1 MGDVTSR
8 RIVHP
13 GLGAKKTTLN
23 LSVSKPGSEFAQH
36 VHDYSDDTIL
46 VLEGEVNLRQGDSL
60 HLFKAGESA
69 FVPTGQIH
77 GTVTAGKSEATMI
90 SFQNPPDLILYTGAR
105 DSKRPGA
112 AAPKGDITPG
122 AVKYVNF
129 QNKNGAFTGPEI
141 GSNRASGAHRKLKH
155 NEKFKT
161 TVATEP
167 LQKKIV
173 SLEYDNMAAVY
184 FTTSGAESNESAFKF
199 ARYHWKRLGKP
210 DKVKI
215 ISRRY
220 GYHGVTMAA
229 MSATSLPN
237 YQKMFGPMVP
247 GFLQVSPPYPYR
259 WPGNGDAG
267 IGAADA
273 VEEAI
278 LAEGADTV
286 AAIIA
291 EPVIGSGGVIVPPPT
306 YFPRLREICDRH
318 GVLLIADEVI
328 TGFGRT
334 GQWFGLGHWGVQ
346 PDLMSFAKG
355 VTSGYLPLGGVII
368 SKAMH
373 KVLQDAPAEEKF
385 MHAATYSGHP
395 VCCAVGLANIDII
408 EQEGMV
414 ERARVQGDRFRAG
427 LETLLT
433 LPNVGE
439 VRGIGML
446 AAIELVEEKGS
457 KSPAKGLGARV
468 VAEAANRGLIL
479 RLRAAADGPPA
490 SGDTLCLAPPLPTP
504 EATLDR
510 IVQIVGDSIQAVT

>member
-1 MGDVTSR
+1 MMDDVMRSSEVLVATDQRHLIHPLHFAKDHANPKVYVAGSGAMLR
-8 RIVHP
+8 TADGREYIDALSSLWNVNIGHGRKELATAAAAQMETLAYASAYAGFSNEPAIRLAERIV
-13 GLGAKKTTLN
+13 
-23 LSVSKPGSEFAQH
+23 
-36 VHDYSDDTIL
+36 
-46 VLEGEVNLRQGDSL
+46 
-60 HLFKAGESA
+60 
-69 FVPTGQIH
+69 
-77 GTVTAGKSEATMI
+77 
-90 SFQNPPDLILYTGAR
+90 DLA
-105 DSKRPGA
+105 
-112 AAPKGDITPG
+112 
-122 AVKYVNF
+122 
-129 QNKNGAFTGPEI
+129 
-141 GSNRASGAHRKLKH
+141 
-155 NEKFKT
+155 
-161 TVATEP
+161 
-167 LQKKIV
+167 
-173 SLEYDNMAAVY
+173 YDNMAAVY
-184 FTTSGAESNESAFKF
+184 FTTGGAESNESAFKF
-199 ARYHWKRLGKP
+199 ARYHWKRLGQP
-210 DKVKI
+210 NKVKI

-237 YQKMFGPMVP
+237 YHKMFGPLVP
-247 GFLQVSPPYPYR
+247 EFLQVAPPYPFR

-291 EPVIGSGGVIVPPPT
+291 EPVIGSGGVIVPPPS

-334 GQWFGLGHWGVQ
+334 GQWFGMGHWNTK

-368 SKAMH
+368 SKHMH
-373 KVLQDAPAEEKF
+373 EVLLDAPADEKF

-408 EQEGMV
+408 EKEGMV
-414 ERARVQGDRFRAG
+414 ERAQIQGDRFRAG

-446 AAIELVEEKGS
+446 AAIELVEDKGT
-457 KSPAKGLGARV
+457 KAPAKGSGWPSGCRGSQSGPDPASAGRGRWSAGQRRHV
-468 VAEAANRGLIL
+468 V
-479 RLRAAADGPPA
+479 LRAAAADAGGDAGPDCRDCRGVD
-490 SGDTLCLAPPLPTP
+490 SGGGLGMTGQRGGRA
-504 EATLDR
+504 
-510 IVQIVGDSIQAVT
+510 VGDEPNCSMAVGWLFLLRACSTITTADNGVEQALSLLF